1 MFENGFVFKEESEA
15 NNKQKLAIKSA
26 YLHITNKCNLH
37 CVACYSLDD
46 NRNKCKD
53 MSLEEIKHALLE
65 LKSVGVTKVV
75 FSGGEPFLRKDISDM
90 VIYAKEVL
98 NIPSI
103 DIITNGTVLDCDVL
117 EKIANHVDSIAV
129 SIDGYSKEHP
139 TFIRDEGIFETVI
152 KGVETIRDIG
162 IKVSILPTIHEKN
175 VYNLIDYVNLA
186 KELKVGISFSL
197 MTCNPDEF
205 GDYVISEENLEY
217 IAKSIL
223 DSNEDYVLND
233 TPLNYCL
240 QVQESCGAGKTIIS
254 IDAVGN
260 VYPCHMLH
268 DKEFLMGN
276 IVNNSLK
283 DILTKSPVFDE
294 FAKLSVE
301 SISECSECSYKY
313 LCSSGCRARA
323 FYNSGS
329 VYTKDTFCRMNKIY
343 FNSLT
348 ESIVN
353 SYS

>member
-1 MFENGFVFKEESEA
+1 MESD
-15 NNKQKLAIKSA
+15 IKSA

-46 NRNKCKD
+46 KRNKCKD
-53 MSLEEIKHALLE
+53 MSLEEIKYALSE
-65 LKSVGVTKVV
+65 LKRVGVTKVV
-75 FSGGEPFLRKDISDM
+75 FSGGETFLRKDISDM

-98 NIPSI
+98 NIASI
-103 DIITNGTVLDCDVL
+103 DIITNGTVLNRDELV
-117 EKIANHVDSIAV
+117 KVANYVDSIAV
-129 SIDGYSKEHP
+129 SIDGYSKENA

-175 VYNLIDYVNLA
+175 VYNLIDYVNLS
-186 KELKVGISFSL
+186 KELNVGISFSL

-223 DSNEDYVLND
+223 ESNEEYVLND

-254 IDAVGN
+254 IAADGN

-268 DKEFLMGN
+268 DKKFLMGN
-276 IVNNSLK
+276 IINNNLK
-283 DILTKSPVFDE
+283 DILVKSSVFNE
-294 FAKLSVE
+294 FDKLSVD
-301 SISECSECSYKY
+301 SISECSDCSYKY
-313 LCSSGCRARA
+313 LCYSGCRARA
-323 FYNSGS
+323 FYDSGNI
-329 VYTKDTFCRMNKIY
+329 YAKDTFCRMNKIY
-343 FNSLT
+343 FDSLI
-348 ESIVN
+348 ESIVK